1 MFYPPIDEMKCHI
14 KPLMITVMVEG
25 EILVEGGACINIL
38 PVTKLKHFKKKVEDL
53 LPHNIM
59 VSNFSG
65 NSSNTH
71 GVVALDVTIES
82 HRRLIIFMAISSQ
95 ANFNMLLGH
104 EWMQFRLQLF
114 FWNKERHLTL
124 SSYFAQMLTYI
135 AEKMVVTNVAE
146 KMENSRSTLTNLAL
160 NKVSY
165 VAQFASSSRSIHPT
179 LLKVG

>member
-1 MFYPPIDEMKCHI
+1 
-14 KPLMITVMVEG
+14 
-25 EILVEGGACINIL
+25 
-38 PVTKLKHFKKKVEDL
+38 
-53 LPHNIM
+53 M

-71 GVVALDVTIES
+71 DGVVALDVTIES